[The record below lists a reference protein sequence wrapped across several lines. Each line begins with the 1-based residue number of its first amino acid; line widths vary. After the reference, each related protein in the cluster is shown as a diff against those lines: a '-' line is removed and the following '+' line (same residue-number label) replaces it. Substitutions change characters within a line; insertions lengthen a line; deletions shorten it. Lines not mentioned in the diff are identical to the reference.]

1 MTIIFEK
8 IIPTKNQSE
17 KLFSLLLNRK
27 YSISHK
33 KFPSQKEHN
42 EFVMNNPYI
51 DWLLIYKDKNLLG
64 SVYVQLDNSIGIN
77 LNEPNKDDVLEVINY
92 IKYNYLPSSQ
102 IKSMRSGDF
111 FLNIASD
118 NSTMIQILNELNK
131 KEIQRSFLI

>member
-1 MTIIFEK
+1 
-8 IIPTKNQSE
+8 
-17 KLFSLLLNRK
+17 
-27 YSISHK
+27 
-33 KFPSQKEHN
+33 
-42 EFVMNNPYI
+42 MNNPYI